1 MRLLGIINQ
10 LKLQVNRRM
19 AVTGML
25 LVFAMLAVMVTSIVL
40 TALDRVASNANHLDE
55 ERSRET
61 LIGAVQTFKFQLGAT
76 LNDYAA
82 WDDAAENVYGNADA
96 NWINSNFGD
105 MTFESD
111 LFDVA
116 FVLDQDGRPQMAY
129 SDGVSLGN
137 KTRGYLPHDLLLLF
151 DEVRSGQS
159 GAIPQSLGFVR
170 TVKGIGSAGVALI
183 RMKSGALEPDPQNR
197 RYLVFIRHLSPDK
210 VKRISSAYVLPSLVL
225 APPSWRS
232 THSVAIESPSG
243 TRLASLSWTPRAPGD
258 ISREQ
263 VEPLVK
269 SAVILVAI
277 YCLLLFIIGNSVVR
291 RLRTDEAAAI
301 KLARTDRLSG
311 LANRDGLH
319 VLLDQALHEA
329 REARG
334 GGGDV
339 VLLYLD
345 LDGFK
350 EVNDAYGHAVGD
362 SLIRAVSAGLEV
374 LVGEDGTIARIGG
387 DEFAI
392 VFSGSE
398 AQVRAIAVAEAILAF
413 FGEPLTLGERVVAV
427 GCSLGLAISSEGAID
442 GGELTRQAD
451 MAMYA
456 SKEGGRGRWTAYH
469 PQMDEERETRNQM
482 AFDLRAAI
490 EADDIKVVFQP
501 VVDSATFELVSVEA
515 LARWNRNGHG
525 PVSPEIF
532 IPIAETSGLI
542 DRLGLSVLRQSLKQ
556 LTMWPGLK
564 LSVNVSPGQFRDP
577 AFTGH
582 VADLFYETGI
592 DPHRV
597 VLEMTETYFIQNPE
611 RARMVLEQ
619 LRKIG
624 VLIALDDFG
633 AGFSSVGYLRQFG
646 FDRMKIDKSL
656 VQSLGDGHKAV
667 EMLQATVALA
677 RSLDVPV
684 TAEGVE
690 TDQQAVNL
698 RLAGCD
704 QLQGYLFGRPCS
716 PEDIDALRLRPMDL
730 RAKAA
735 AIAFGHHRSTS
746 EAM

>member
-1 MRLLGIINQ
+1 MRLRRLHNR
-10 LKLQVNRRM
+10 LKSLASRPM
-19 AVTGML
+19 AVAGML
-25 LVFAMLAVMVTSIVL
+25 LVFAMLAVMVTTLVL
-40 TALDRVASNANHLDE
+40 TALDRVASYANHLDE

-61 LIGAVQTFKFQLGAT
+61 LVGAIRTFKFQLGAT

-82 WDDAAENVYGNADA
+82 WDDAAENIYAAPDPEWV
-96 NWINSNFGD
+96 ISNFGD

-116 FVLDQDGRPQMAY
+116 IVLDQEGRAGMAY
-129 SDGVSLGN
+129 SDGKPLKDGG
-137 KTRGYLPHDLLLLF
+137 KGFLPHDLMLLF
-151 DEVRSGQS
+151 DQVRSAKVGDN
-159 GAIPQSLGFVR
+159 PQALGFVR
-170 TVKGIGSAGVALI
+170 TVKGVGAAGVALI
-183 RMKSGALEPDPQNR
+183 RKKSGEVEADPEKR
-197 RYLVFIRHLSPDK
+197 AYLVFIRHVSRDK
-210 VKRISSAYVLPSLVL
+210 VERISGAYVLPGLVL
-225 APPSWRS
+225 AAPSYRS
-232 THSVAIESPSG
+232 THSVMIDSPSG
-243 TRLASLSWTPRAPGD
+243 ISLASLAWTPRAPGD
-258 ISREQ
+258 LSREQ

-269 SAVILVAI
+269 AALVLVAI
-277 YCLLLFIIGNSVVR
+277 YCMLLFIIGNSIVR
-291 RLRTDEAAAI
+291 RLRTDEAAAL

-319 VLLDQALHEA
+319 VLLDQALEQA
-329 REARG
+329 RDQDS
-334 GGGDV
+334 DV

-350 EVNDAYGHAVGD
+350 EVNDSYGHAVGD
-362 SLIRAVSAGLEV
+362 SLIRAVSAGLDV
-374 LVGEDGTIARIGG
+374 LVGENTALSRIGG
-387 DEFAI
+387 DEFGI
-392 VFSGSE
+392 VFFGADAE
-398 AQVRAIAVAEAILAF
+398 ARAVSVAEAILDF
-413 FGEPLTLGERVVAV
+413 FGEPLTLGERVVSV
-427 GCSLGLAISSEGAID
+427 GCSLGLALSRRGSID

-482 AFDLRAAI
+482 ALDLRAAI
-490 EADDIKVVFQP
+490 EKDEIEVVYQP
-501 VVDSATFELVSVEA
+501 VVDSSTFDLVSVEA
-515 LARWNRNGHG
+515 LARWNRAGHG

-542 DRLGLSVLRQSLKQ
+542 DRLGLGVLRRSLTQ
-556 LTMWPGLK
+556 LSAWPGLK

-577 AFTGH
+577 AFAGH
-582 VADLFYETGI
+582 VADLFRETGI
-592 DPHRV
+592 DPRRV

-611 RARMVLEQ
+611 RARSVLER

-624 VLIALDDFG
+624 LQIALDDFG

-656 VQSLGDGHKAV
+656 VQSLGQGHKAV

-716 PEDIDALRLRPMDL
+716 PEAIDTLLQRPMEL

-735 AIAFGHHRSTS
+735 ALAFANHRDNLLPG
-746 EAM
+746 

>member
-1 MRLLGIINQ
+1 MRLLGMKNQ
-10 LKLQVNRRM
+10 LKLLVNRRM

-61 LIGAVQTFKFQLGAT
+61 LIGAVQTFKFQLGGT

-82 WDDAAENVYGNADA
+82 WDDAADNVYRKADVD
-96 NWINSNFGD
+96 WINSNFGD

-129 SDGVSLGN
+129 SDGISLGN
-137 KTRGYLPHDLLLLF
+137 NTRGYLPHDLLILF
-151 DEVRSGQS
+151 DEVRSGKS

-170 TVKGIGSAGVALI
+170 TVKGIGAAGVALI
-183 RMKSGALEPDPQNR
+183 RMKSGAVEPDPQDR

-210 VKRISSAYVLPSLVL
+210 VTRISSAYVLPSLVL
-225 APPSWRS
+225 VPPSRRS
-232 THSVAIESPSG
+232 THSVAIESPGG
-243 TRLASLSWTPRAPGD
+243 TRLASLTWTPRAPGD

-263 VEPLVK
+263 VEPLVR
-269 SAVILVAI
+269 SALILVAV

-291 RLRTDEAAAI
+291 RLRNDEAAAI

-319 VLLDQALHEA
+319 VLLDHSLQQA
-329 REARG
+329 RDGR
-334 GGGDV
+334 GDV

-374 LVGEDGTIARIGG
+374 LVGKDGTIARIGG

-392 VFSGSE
+392 VFFEPE
-398 AQVRAIAVAEAILAF
+398 AQARAIAVAEAILDF
-413 FGEPLTLGERVVAV
+413 FGEALTLGERVVSV
-427 GCSLGLAISSEGAID
+427 GCSLGLAVSAEGAID

-456 SKEGGRGRWTAYH
+456 SKDGGRGRWTAYH

-482 AFDLRAAI
+482 ALDLRAAI
-490 EADDIKVVFQP
+490 ETDDIQVVFQP

-515 LARWNRNGHG
+515 LARWNRKGYG
-525 PVSPEIF
+525 PISPEIF

-542 DRLGLSVLRQSLKQ
+542 DRLGLSVLRQSLNQ
-556 LTMWPGLK
+556 LVMWPGLK

-582 VADLFYETGI
+582 VADLFHETGI

-611 RARMVLEQ
+611 RARAVLEQ

-624 VLIALDDFG
+624 VQIALDDFG

-716 PEDIDALRLRPMDL
+716 PADIDTLRLRPMEL

-735 AIAFGHHRSTS
+735 AIAFGHHRASDS
-746 EAM
+746 AV

>member
-1 MRLLGIINQ
+1 MRLLGVNHR
-10 LKLQVNRRM
+10 LKTLANRRM
-19 AVTGML
+19 AVSGML

-61 LIGAVQTFKFQLGAT
+61 LVGAVETFKYQLGAT

-82 WDDAAENVYGNADA
+82 WDDAAVNIYRNADA
-96 NWINSNFGD
+96 DWIKSNFGD

-116 FVLDQDGRPQMAY
+116 FMLDGQGTPRMAY
-129 SDGVSLGN
+129 SDGVSLGD
-137 KTRGYLPHDLLLLF
+137 KTRGYLPHDLLILF
-151 DEVRSGQS
+151 DQVRSGQS
-159 GAIPQSLGFVR
+159 GEIPQALGFVR
-170 TVKGIGSAGVALI
+170 TVKGIGAAGVALI
-183 RMKSGALEPDPQNR
+183 RMKSGAIEPDPQNR

-210 VKRISSAYVLPSLVL
+210 VARISSAYVLPSLIL

-243 TRLASLSWTPRAPGD
+243 THLASLAWTPRAPGD

-269 SAVILVAI
+269 SALILVVV

-319 VLLDQALHEA
+319 VLLDQALQQT
-329 REARG
+329 RS

-350 EVNDAYGHAVGD
+350 EVNDAYGHGVGD

-374 LVGEDGTIARIGG
+374 LVGEDATIARIGG

-392 VFSGSE
+392 VFFGRE
-398 AQVRAIAVAEAILAF
+398 AQARAISVAKAILDF

-427 GCSLGLAISSEGAID
+427 GCSLGLAVSSEGAID

-456 SKEGGRGRWTAYH
+456 SKDGGRGRWTAYH
-469 PQMDEERETRNQM
+469 PEMDEERETRNQM
-482 AFDLRAAI
+482 ALDLRSAI
-490 EADDIKVVFQP
+490 ENDEIQVVFQP

-515 LARWNRNGHG
+515 LARWNRKGHG
-525 PVSPEIF
+525 PVSPDIF

-542 DRLGLSVLRQSLKQ
+542 DRLGLSVLRQSLNQ
-556 LTMWPGLK
+556 LVMWPGLK

-577 AFTGH
+577 AFTEH
-582 VADLFYETGI
+582 VSDLFRQSGI

-611 RARMVLEQ
+611 RARAVLEQ
-619 LRKIG
+619 LRRIG
-624 VLIALDDFG
+624 VQIALDDFG

-735 AIAFGHHRSTS
+735 TLAFGHHRATDR
-746 EAM
+746 

>member
-1 MRLLGIINQ
+1 MRLLGVNNR
-10 LKLQVNRRM
+10 LKTLANRRM
-19 AVTGML
+19 AVSGML

-61 LIGAVQTFKFQLGAT
+61 LIGAVETFEFQLGAT

-82 WDDAAENVYGNADA
+82 WDDAAENIYRKADA
-96 NWINSNFGD
+96 DWIKSNFGD

-116 FVLDQDGRPQMAY
+116 FMLDAQGSPRMAY
-129 SDGVSLGN
+129 SDGVSLGEN
-137 KTRGYLPHDLLLLF
+137 TRGYLPHDLRTLF
-151 DEVRSGQS
+151 DQVRSGQS
-159 GAIPQSLGFVR
+159 GEIPQALGFVR
-170 TVKGIGSAGVALI
+170 TVKGIGAAGVALI
-183 RMKSGALEPDPQNR
+183 RMKSGAVEPDPQNR
-197 RYLVFIRHLSPDK
+197 RYLVFIRHLSSDK
-210 VKRISSAYVLPSLVL
+210 VERISSAYVLPSLVL

-232 THSVAIESPSG
+232 THSVAIKSPSG
-243 TRLASLSWTPRAPGD
+243 THLASLAWTPRAPGD

-263 VEPLVK
+263 VEPLVR
-269 SAVILVAI
+269 SALILVVV

-291 RLRTDEAAAI
+291 RLRADEAAAI

-319 VLLDQALHEA
+319 VLLDQALQQT
-329 REARG
+329 RS

-350 EVNDAYGHAVGD
+350 EVNDAYGHGVGD

-374 LVGEDGTIARIGG
+374 LVGEDATIARIGG

-392 VFSGSE
+392 VFSGRE
-398 AQVRAIAVAEAILAF
+398 AQARAISVAKAILDF

-427 GCSLGLAISSEGAID
+427 GCSLGLAVSSEGAID

-456 SKEGGRGRWTAYH
+456 SKDGGRGRWTAYH
-469 PQMDEERETRNQM
+469 PEMDEEREMRNQM
-482 AFDLRAAI
+482 ALDLRSAI
-490 EADDIKVVFQP
+490 ESDEIQVVFQP

-515 LARWNRNGHG
+515 LARWNRKGHG
-525 PVSPEIF
+525 PVSPDIF

-542 DRLGLSVLRQSLKQ
+542 DRLGLSVLRQSLHQ
-556 LTMWPGLK
+556 LTAWPGLK

-577 AFTGH
+577 AFTEH
-582 VADLFYETGI
+582 VADLFRQSGI

-611 RARMVLEQ
+611 RARAVLEQ

-624 VLIALDDFG
+624 VQIALDDFG

-735 AIAFGHHRSTS
+735 AIAFGHQHREIS
-746 EAM
+746 

>member
-1 MRLLGIINQ
+1 MRLLRLHYR
-10 LKLQVNRRM
+10 LKSLVNRRM
-19 AVTGML
+19 AVSGML

-61 LIGAVQTFKFQLGAT
+61 LVGAVQTFKHQLGAT

-82 WDDAAENVYGNADA
+82 WDDAAANVYTAPDA
-96 NWINSNFGD
+96 GWVNSNFGD

-116 FVLDQDGRPQMAY
+116 IVLDQNGRPGMAY
-129 SDGVSLGN
+129 SDGAPLAN
-137 KTRGYLPHDLLLLF
+137 NARGFLPQDLMMLF
-151 DEVRSGQS
+151 DEVRSGKS
-159 GAIPQSLGFVR
+159 GDIPQALGFVR
-170 TVKGIGSAGVALI
+170 TVKGIGAAGVALI
-183 RMKSGALEPDPQNR
+183 RMKSGAIEADPQKR
-197 RYLVFIRHLSPDK
+197 RYLVFIRHLSTEK
-210 VKRISSAYVLPSLVL
+210 VERISGAYVLPGLVL
-225 APPSWRS
+225 APPSKRS
-232 THSVAIESPSG
+232 THAVMVTSPSEISLG
-243 TRLASLSWTPRAPGD
+243 ALAWTPRAPGD
-258 ISREQ
+258 LSREQ

-269 SAVILVAI
+269 SALILIVV

-291 RLRTDEAAAI
+291 RLRADEAAAV

-319 VLLDQALHEA
+319 VLLDQALRQA
-329 REARG
+329 RSG
-334 GGGDV
+334 DGDV

-362 SLIRAVSAGLEV
+362 SLIRAVSAGLSV
-374 LVGEDGTIARIGG
+374 LVGEDAALSRIGG

-392 VFSGSE
+392 VFFGPE
-398 AQVRAIAVAEAILAF
+398 AEARAISVAEAILDF
-413 FGEPLTLGERVVAV
+413 LGEPLTLGERVVAV
-427 GCSLGLAISSEGAID
+427 GCSLGLAVSSEGGID

-456 SKEGGRGRWTAYH
+456 SKDGGRGRWTAYH

-482 AFDLRAAI
+482 ALDLRAAI
-490 EADDIKVVFQP
+490 ENDEITVVYQP

-515 LARWNRNGHG
+515 LARWNRKGHG
-525 PVSPEIF
+525 PVAPDIF

-542 DRLGLSVLRQSLKQ
+542 DRLGLSVLRQSLAQ
-556 LTMWPGLK
+556 LTQWPGLK

-582 VADLFYETGI
+582 VADLFKEAGI

-611 RARMVLEQ
+611 RARNVLER

-624 VLIALDDFG
+624 LQIALDDFG

-704 QLQGYLFGRPCS
+704 QLQGYLFGRPCI

-735 AIAFGHHRSTS
+735 AIAFAHHREQPSQPR
-746 EAM
+746 

>member
-1 MRLLGIINQ
+1 MRRLVVKNR
-10 LKLQVNRRM
+10 LKLLVNRRM

-61 LIGAVQTFKFQLGAT
+61 LVGAVETFKFQLGAT

-82 WDDAAENVYGNADA
+82 WDDAAENVYRKVDQD
-96 NWINSNFGD
+96 WINSNFGD

-111 LFDVA
+111 LFDAA
-116 FVLDQDGRPQMAY
+116 FLLDGDGRPRMAY

-137 KTRGYLPHDLLLLF
+137 ATRGYLPHDLMMLF
-151 DEVRSGQS
+151 DQVRSGSS
-159 GAIPQSLGFVR
+159 GEIPQALGFVR
-170 TVKGIGSAGVALI
+170 TVKGIGAAGVALI
-183 RMKSGALEPDPQNR
+183 RMKSGEVEADPENR
-197 RYLVFIRHLSPDK
+197 RYLVFIRHLSPDT
-210 VKRISSAYVLPSLVL
+210 VQRISTAYVLPNLVL

-232 THSVAIESPSG
+232 THSVAIDSPGG
-243 TRLASLSWTPRAPGD
+243 TRLASLAWKPRAPGD
-258 ISREQ
+258 VSREQ
-263 VEPLVK
+263 VKPLVR
-269 SAVILVAI
+269 SAVILVAV

-291 RLRTDEAAAI
+291 RLRSDEAAAV

-319 VLLDQALHEA
+319 VLLDQALEQA
-329 REARG
+329 RDE
-334 GGGDV
+334 GGDV

-374 LVGEDGTIARIGG
+374 LVGDNGTIARIGG

-392 VFSGSE
+392 VFFGPE
-398 AQVRAIAVAEAILAF
+398 AQGIAITVAEAILDF
-413 FGEPLTLGERVVAV
+413 FGEPLTLAERVVAV
-427 GCSLGLAISSEGAID
+427 GCSLGLAVSGAGAVD

-456 SKEGGRGRWTAYH
+456 SKDGGRGRWTAYH
-469 PQMDEERETRNQM
+469 PQMDEERETRNQI
-482 AFDLRAAI
+482 ALDLRGAI
-490 EADDIKVVFQP
+490 ESDEIQVVYQP

-515 LARWNRNGHG
+515 LARWNRKGHG

-542 DRLGLSVLRQSLKQ
+542 DRLGLSVLRQSLNQ
-556 LTMWPGLK
+556 LTMWQGLK

-577 AFTGH
+577 AFTRH
-582 VADLFYETGI
+582 VADLFHETGI
-592 DPHRV
+592 APNRV

-611 RARMVLEQ
+611 RARTVIEQ

-624 VLIALDDFG
+624 VQIALDDFG

-656 VQSLGDGHKAV
+656 VQSLGEGHKAV

-716 PEDIDALRLRPMDL
+716 PTDIDALRLRPMDL

-735 AIAFGHHRSTS
+735 AIAYGHRRASDRPPTL
-746 EAM
+746 

>member
-1 MRLLGIINQ
+1 MRLLGVKNR
-10 LKLQVNRRM
+10 LKLLANRRM

-25 LVFAMLAVMVTSIVL
+25 LVFAMLAVMVTLIVL

-61 LIGAVQTFKFQLGAT
+61 LLGAVQTFKFQLGAT

-82 WDDAAENVYGNADA
+82 WDDAAENVYTTPDAD
-96 NWINSNFGD
+96 WVNSNFGD
-105 MTFESD
+105 MTFESE

-116 FVLDQDGRPQMAY
+116 IVLDQDGRPGMAY
-129 SDGVSLGN
+129 SDGVSLG
-137 KTRGYLPHDLLLLF
+137 KATRGYLPHDVSILF
-151 DEVRSGQS
+151 DQVRSGQS
-159 GAIPQSLGFVR
+159 GETPQALGFVR
-170 TVKGIGSAGVALI
+170 TLKGIGAAGVALI
-183 RMKSGALEPDPQNR
+183 RKKSGAVASDPQKR
-197 RYLVFIRHLSPDK
+197 RYLLFIRHMSTET
-210 VKRISSAYVLPSLVL
+210 VKRISSAYVLPDLSL
-225 APPSWRS
+225 APPSTRS

-243 TRLASLSWTPRAPGD
+243 TRLASLTWTPRAPGD
-258 ISREQ
+258 ISRDQ
-263 VEPLVK
+263 VEPLVR
-269 SAVILVAI
+269 SALILIAV

-291 RLRTDEAAAI
+291 RLRSDEAAAV

-311 LANRDGLH
+311 LANRDGLQ
-319 VLLDQALHEA
+319 VLLEQALQQA
-329 REARG
+329 RSG
-334 GGGDV
+334 DGDV

-374 LVGEDGTIARIGG
+374 LVGEDATIARIGG

-392 VFSGSE
+392 VFFGAE
-398 AQVRAIAVAEAILAF
+398 AQARAISVAEAILEF
-413 FGEPLTLGERVVAV
+413 FGEPLTLGERVVSV
-427 GCSLGLAISSEGAID
+427 GCSLGLAVSIEGAID

-456 SKEGGRGRWTAYH
+456 SKDGGRGRWTAYH
-469 PQMDEERETRNQM
+469 PQMDEERETRNQL
-482 AFDLRAAI
+482 ALDLRSAI
-490 EADDIKVVFQP
+490 ENEEIQVVYQP
-501 VVDSATFELVSVEA
+501 VVDSATFELVSIEA
-515 LARWNRNGHG
+515 LARWNRRGHG

-542 DRLGLSVLRQSLKQ
+542 DRLGLSVLSQSLTQ
-556 LTMWPGLK
+556 LTNWPGLK
-564 LSVNVSPGQFRDP
+564 LSVNISPGQFRDP

-582 VADLFYETGI
+582 VADLFRQTGI
-592 DPHRV
+592 EPQRV
-597 VLEMTETYFIQNPE
+597 VLEMTETYFIQNAE
-611 RARMVLEQ
+611 RARTVLER

-624 VLIALDDFG
+624 VQIALDDFG

-656 VQSLGDGHKAV
+656 VQSLGEGHKAV

-716 PEDIDALRLRPMDL
+716 PADIDALRLRPMDL

-735 AIAFGHHRSTS
+735 AIAFGHPPLETS
-746 EAM
+746 FPR

>member
-1 MRLLGIINQ
+1 MRLLGVKNQ
-10 LKLQVNRRM
+10 LKSLVNRRM

-40 TALDRVASNANHLDE
+40 TALDRVATYANHLDE

-61 LIGAVQTFKFQLGAT
+61 LVGAVQTFEFQLGST

-82 WDDAAENVYGNADA
+82 WDDAAVNVYTAPDAD
-96 NWINSNFGD
+96 WVNSNFGD

-116 FVLDQDGRPQMAY
+116 IVLDQDGRPGMAY
-129 SDGVSLGN
+129 SDGKPIEN
-137 KTRGYLPHDLLLLF
+137 NARGFLPHDLMFLF
-151 DEVRSGQS
+151 DQVRSGQS
-159 GAIPQSLGFVR
+159 GPVPQALGFVR
-170 TVKGIGSAGVALI
+170 TVKGIGAAGVALI
-183 RMKSGALEPDPQNR
+183 RMKSEPVEVAPQAR
-197 RYLVFIRHLSPDK
+197 RYLVFIRHLSANK
-210 VKRISSAYVLPSLVL
+210 VERISGAYVLPGLVL
-225 APPSWRS
+225 APPSKRS
-232 THSVAIESPSG
+232 THAVTVESPSG
-243 TRLASLSWTPRAPGD
+243 ISLATLAWSPRVPGD
-258 ISREQ
+258 LSRQQ

-269 SAVILVAI
+269 AALILVAV

-291 RLRTDEAAAI
+291 RLRADEASAV

-319 VLLDQALHEA
+319 VLLDQSLE
-329 REARG
+329 EARG
-334 GGGDV
+334 DGGDV

-362 SLIRAVSAGLEV
+362 SLIRAVSAGLGV
-374 LVGEDGTIARIGG
+374 LVGEDATLSRIGG
-387 DEFAI
+387 DEFGI
-392 VFSGSE
+392 VFFGPESE
-398 AQVRAIAVAEAILAF
+398 ARAIAVAEAILDF

-427 GCSLGLAISSEGAID
+427 GCSLGLAMSHEGRID

-456 SKEGGRGRWTAYH
+456 SKDGGRGRWTAYH
-469 PQMDEERETRNQM
+469 PQMDEERETRNQI
-482 AFDLRAAI
+482 AVDLRAAI
-490 EADDIKVVFQP
+490 ENEEITVVYQP

-515 LARWNRNGHG
+515 LARWNRKGHG
-525 PVSPEIF
+525 AVSPDIF

-542 DRLGLSVLRQSLKQ
+542 DRLGLSVLRQSLAQ
-556 LTMWPGLK
+556 LTAWPGLK

-577 AFTGH
+577 AFTSH
-582 VADLFYETGI
+582 VAALFHETGI
-592 DPHRV
+592 EPQRV

-611 RARMVLEQ
+611 RARTVLER

-624 VLIALDDFG
+624 VQIALDDFG

-646 FDRMKIDKSL
+646 FDRMKIDRSL
-656 VQSLGDGHKAV
+656 VQSLGEGHKAV

-690 TDQQAVNL
+690 TEQQAVNL

-735 AIAFGHHRSTS
+735 AIAFGHHRATDRPI
-746 EAM
+746 

>member
-1 MRLLGIINQ
+1 MRLRGTYNR
-10 LKLQVNRRM
+10 LKSHVNRRM

-61 LIGAVQTFKFQLGAT
+61 LVGAIQTFKFQLGAT

-82 WDDAAENVYGNADA
+82 WDDAAENVYTAPDAD
-96 NWINSNFGD
+96 WVISNFGD

-116 FVLDQDGRPQMAY
+116 IVLDQNGRSGMAY
-129 SDGVSLGN
+129 SDGKPLERGG
-137 KTRGYLPHDLLLLF
+137 KGYLPDDLMMLF
-151 DEVRSGQS
+151 DQVRSAGS
-159 GAIPQSLGFVR
+159 GEVPQALGFVR
-170 TVKGIGSAGVALI
+170 TVKGVGAAGVALI
-183 RMKSGALEPDPQNR
+183 RKKSGEIEVDPAKR
-197 RYLVFIRHLSPDK
+197 SYLVFIRHISRDK
-210 VKRISSAYVLPSLVL
+210 VERISSAYVLPGLVL
-225 APPSWRS
+225 AAPSYRS
-232 THSVAIESPSG
+232 THAVTIESTSG
-243 TRLASLSWTPRAPGD
+243 ISLASLAWTPRAPGD

-269 SAVILVAI
+269 AALVMVAV

-291 RLRTDEAAAI
+291 RLRTDEAAAL

-319 VLLDQALHEA
+319 VLLDQALAEA
-329 REARG
+329 RLDG
-334 GGGDV
+334 SDV

-350 EVNDAYGHAVGD
+350 EVNDSYGHAVGD
-362 SLIRAVSAGLEV
+362 SLIRAVSAGLAV
-374 LVGEDGTIARIGG
+374 LVGGNAALSRIGG
-387 DEFAI
+387 DEFGI
-392 VFSGSE
+392 VFFGADAE
-398 AQVRAIAVAEAILAF
+398 ERAISVAEAILGF
-413 FGEPLTLGERVVAV
+413 FGEPLPLGERVVSV
-427 GCSLGLAISSEGAID
+427 GCSLGLALSPEGTID

-456 SKEGGRGRWTAYH
+456 SKESGRGRWTAYH

-482 AFDLRAAI
+482 ALDLRAAI
-490 EADDIKVVFQP
+490 DNEDIQVVYQP
-501 VVDSATFELVSVEA
+501 VVDSSTFELVSVEA
-515 LARWNRNGHG
+515 LARWNRPGHG
-525 PVSPEIF
+525 PVSPDVF
-532 IPIAETSGLI
+532 IPIAEASGLI
-542 DRLGLSVLRQSLKQ
+542 DRLGLDVLRQSLMQ
-556 LTMWPGLK
+556 LAEWPGLK

-577 AFTGH
+577 AFAGH
-582 VADLFYETGI
+582 VADLFYVTGI

-611 RARMVLEQ
+611 RARTVLER

-624 VLIALDDFG
+624 VQIALDDFG
-633 AGFSSVGYLRQFG
+633 SGFSSVGYLRQFG

-656 VQSLGDGHKAV
+656 VQSLGDGHRAV

-716 PEDIDALRLRPMDL
+716 PADIDALRLRPMDL

-735 AIAFGHHRSTS
+735 AIAFAHPRDVSS
-746 EAM
+746 AR

>member
-1 MRLLGIINQ
+1 MKNR
-10 LKLQVNRRM
+10 LKLLANRRM

-25 LVFAMLAVMVTSIVL
+25 LIFAMLAVMVTSIVL

-61 LIGAVQTFKFQLGAT
+61 LIGAIQTFKFQLGAT

-82 WDDAAENVYGNADA
+82 WDDAAENVYRKDDAD
-96 NWINSNFGD
+96 WINSNFGD
-105 MTFESD
+105 MTFESE
-111 LFDVA
+111 LFDAA
-116 FVLDQDGRPQMAY
+116 FLLDQDGRSQMAY
-129 SDGVSLGN
+129 SDGVSLGDN
-137 KTRGYLPHDLLLLF
+137 TRGYLPHDLLRLF
-151 DEVRSGQS
+151 DEVRSGRS
-159 GAIPQSLGFVR
+159 GEIPQSLGFVR
-170 TVKGIGSAGVALI
+170 TVKGIGAAGVALI
-183 RMKSGALEPDPQNR
+183 RMKSGAVEPDPQNR
-197 RYLVFIRHLSPDK
+197 RYLVFIRHLSPGQ
-210 VKRISSAYVLPSLVL
+210 VARISNAYVLPSLVL

-232 THSVAIESPSG
+232 THSVTIESPSG
-243 TRLASLSWTPRAPGD
+243 VRLASLAWTPRAPGD
-258 ISREQ
+258 ISRQE
-263 VEPLVK
+263 VEPLVR
-269 SAVILVAI
+269 SALILIAV

-291 RLRTDEAAAI
+291 RLRNDEAAAI

-319 VLLDQALHEA
+319 VLLDQTLQEA
-329 REARG
+329 RE

-392 VFSGSE
+392 VFFGPE
-398 AQVRAIAVAEAILAF
+398 AQVRAIAVAEAILDF
-413 FGEPLTLGERVVAV
+413 FGESLTLGERVVAV
-427 GCSLGLAISSEGAID
+427 GCSLGLAISKEGAID

-456 SKEGGRGRWTAYH
+456 SKDGGRGRWTAYH
-469 PQMDEERETRNQM
+469 PQMDEERETRNQT
-482 AFDLRAAI
+482 ALDLRAAI
-490 EADDIKVVFQP
+490 ETDDIQVVFQP

-515 LARWNRNGHG
+515 LARWNRKGHG

-542 DRLGLSVLRQSLKQ
+542 DRLGLSVLRQSLNQ
-556 LTMWPGLK
+556 LVMWPGLK

-582 VADLFYETGI
+582 VADLFDQTGI

-611 RARMVLEQ
+611 RARAVLEQ

-624 VLIALDDFG
+624 VQIALDDFG

-716 PEDIDALRLRPMDL
+716 PADIDALRLRPMDL

-735 AIAFGHHRSTS
+735 AIAFGHRRATDSS
-746 EAM
+746 I

>member
-1 MRLLGIINQ
+1 MRLLGVKNR
-10 LKLQVNRRM
+10 LKLLANRRM

-25 LVFAMLAVMVTSIVL
+25 LVFAMLAVMVTLIVL

-61 LIGAVQTFKFQLGAT
+61 LLGAVQTFKFQLGAT

-82 WDDAAENVYGNADA
+82 WDDAAENVYTTPDAD
-96 NWINSNFGD
+96 WVNSNFGD
-105 MTFESD
+105 MTFESE

-116 FVLDQDGRPQMAY
+116 MVLDQDGRPGMAY
-129 SDGVSLGN
+129 SDGVSLG
-137 KTRGYLPHDLLLLF
+137 KATRGYLPHDVSILF
-151 DEVRSGQS
+151 DQVRSGQS
-159 GAIPQSLGFVR
+159 GDVPQALGFVR
-170 TVKGIGSAGVALI
+170 TLKGIGAAGVALI
-183 RMKSGALEPDPQNR
+183 RKKSGAVESDPQKR
-197 RYLVFIRHLSPDK
+197 RYLLFIRHMSPDK
-210 VKRISSAYVLPSLVL
+210 ANRISSAYGLPDLVL
-225 APPSWRS
+225 APPSTRS
-232 THSVAIESPSG
+232 THSVAIVSTSG
-243 TRLASLSWTPRAPGD
+243 TRLASLTWKPRAPGD
-258 ISREQ
+258 ISRDQ
-263 VEPLVK
+263 VEPLVR
-269 SAVILVAI
+269 SALILIAV

-291 RLRTDEAAAI
+291 RLRSDEAAAV

-311 LANRDGLH
+311 LANRDGLQ
-319 VLLDQALHEA
+319 VLLEQALQQA
-329 REARG
+329 RSGE
-334 GGGDV
+334 GDV

-374 LVGEDGTIARIGG
+374 LVGEDATIARIGG

-392 VFSGSE
+392 VFFGAE
-398 AQVRAIAVAEAILAF
+398 AQARAISVAEAILEF
-413 FGEPLTLGERVVAV
+413 FGEPLTLGERVVSV
-427 GCSLGLAISSEGAID
+427 GCSLGLAVSIEGAID

-456 SKEGGRGRWTAYH
+456 SKDGGRGRWTAYH
-469 PQMDEERETRNQM
+469 PQMDEERETRNQL
-482 AFDLRAAI
+482 ALDLRSAI
-490 EADDIKVVFQP
+490 ENDEITVVYQP
-501 VVDSATFELVSVEA
+501 VVDSATFELVSIEA
-515 LARWNRNGHG
+515 LARWNRRGHG

-542 DRLGLSVLRQSLKQ
+542 DRLGLSVLSQSLTQ
-556 LTMWPGLK
+556 LTSWPGLK
-564 LSVNVSPGQFRDP
+564 LSVNISPGQFRDP

-582 VADLFYETGI
+582 VADLFRRTGI
-592 DPHRV
+592 EPHRV
-597 VLEMTETYFIQNPE
+597 VLEMTETYFIQNAE
-611 RARMVLEQ
+611 RARTVLER

-624 VLIALDDFG
+624 VQIALDDFG

-656 VQSLGDGHKAV
+656 VQSLGQGHKAI

-716 PEDIDALRLRPMDL
+716 AADIDALRLRPMEL

-735 AIAFGHHRSTS
+735 AIAFGHPPLETS
-746 EAM
+746 FPR